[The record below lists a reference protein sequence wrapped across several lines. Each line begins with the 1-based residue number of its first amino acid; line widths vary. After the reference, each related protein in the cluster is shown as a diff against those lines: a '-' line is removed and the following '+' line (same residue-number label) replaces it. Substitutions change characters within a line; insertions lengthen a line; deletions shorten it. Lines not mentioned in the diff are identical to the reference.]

1 VIGSFVF
8 YTIEESRS
16 SLVEQVVSIGF
27 FSAVV
32 LLVGTWFAI
41 LGKVALVF
49 FLVEVYAASIGGACG
64 KV

>member
-1 VIGSFVF
+1 VIDFFVL

-16 SLVEQVVSIGF
+16 LLVEQVVSTGF

-49 FLVEVYAASIGGACG
+49 FFVEVYAASIGGVCG